1 MTQTVK
7 NLPAVQGD
15 LGLIPGSGRSPGEGN
30 GNPLQYSCLGNPMD
44 RGAWQA
50 TVLKVTKSWTQLST
64 NTNSLH
70 LLFELFLAFAR
81 IGGLTFGGG
90 YAMLPMLQREAVE
103 KKGWV
108 TEEELMDYYAVGQ
121 CIPGV
126 IAVNTVVFIG
136 TKAKG
141 LAGAI
146 AASLG
151 VISPSIAIIV
161 AIAAFIQSFSEL
173 PIVQNAFAGIR
184 VGVCVLIL
192 SAVLKLFKKA
202 ITDKFTLGLFAIVL
216 LLSVFTDI
224 SPIIFVIVAALAG
237 IIVHTFFLKGGK
249 AK

>member
-1 MTQTVK
+1 MK
-7 NLPAVQGD
+7 E
-15 LGLIPGSGRSPGEGN
+15 LI
-30 GNPLQYSCLGNPMD
+30 
-44 RGAWQA
+44 
-50 TVLKVTKSWTQLST
+50 
-64 NTNSLH
+64 
-70 LLFELFLAFAR
+70 ELFLAFAR

-126 IAVNTVVFIG
+126 IAVNTAVFIG

-151 VISPSIAIIV
+151 VISPSIVIIV

-184 VGVCVLIL
+184 IGVCVLIL

-202 ITDKFTLGLFAIVL
+202 IIDKFTFGLFAVVFA
-216 LLSVFTDI
+216 LSIFTDI
-224 SPIIFVIVAALAG
+224 SPILFVILAAIAG
-237 IIVHTFFLKGGK
+237 IAVHVFFLKGGK

>member
-1 MTQTVK
+1 MKELV
-7 NLPAVQGD
+7 
-15 LGLIPGSGRSPGEGN
+15 
-30 GNPLQYSCLGNPMD
+30 
-44 RGAWQA
+44 
-50 TVLKVTKSWTQLST
+50 
-64 NTNSLH
+64 
-70 LLFELFLAFAR
+70 ELFLAFAR

-126 IAVNTVVFIG
+126 IAVNTAVFIG

-151 VISPSIAIIV
+151 VISPSLVIIV

-202 ITDKFTLGLFAIVL
+202 IIDKFTFGLFAAVFA
-216 LLSVFTDI
+216 LSVFTDI
-224 SPIIFVIVAALAG
+224 SPIAFVILAAAAG
-237 IIVHTFFLKGGK
+237 IIVHVFFLKGGK

>member
-1 MTQTVK
+1 LTILFFKVIYNKK
-7 NLPAVQGD
+7 NFSLYK
-15 LGLIPGSGRSPGEGN
+15 GEQMKE
-30 GNPLQYSCLGNPMD
+30 L
-44 RGAWQA
+44 
-50 TVLKVTKSWTQLST
+50 V
-64 NTNSLH
+64 
-70 LLFELFLAFAR
+70 ELFLAFAR

-126 IAVNTVVFIG
+126 IAVNTAVFIG

-151 VISPSIAIIV
+151 VISPSIVIIV

-202 ITDKFTLGLFAIVL
+202 IIDKFTFGLFAVVFA
-216 LLSVFTDI
+216 LSIFTDI
-224 SPIIFVIVAALAG
+224 SPILFVILAAIAG
-237 IIVHTFFLKGGK
+237 IAVHVFFLKGGK

>member
-1 MTQTVK
+1 MK
-7 NLPAVQGD
+7 E
-15 LGLIPGSGRSPGEGN
+15 LI
-30 GNPLQYSCLGNPMD
+30 
-44 RGAWQA
+44 
-50 TVLKVTKSWTQLST
+50 
-64 NTNSLH
+64 
-70 LLFELFLAFAR
+70 ELFLAFAR

-126 IAVNTVVFIG
+126 IAVNTAVFIG

-151 VISPSIAIIV
+151 VISPSIVIIV

-202 ITDKFTLGLFAIVL
+202 IIDKFTFGLFAVVFA
-216 LLSVFTDI
+216 LSIFTDI
-224 SPIIFVIVAALAG
+224 SPILFVILAAIAG
-237 IIVHTFFLKGGK
+237 IAVHVFFLKGGK

>member
-1 MTQTVK
+1 MK
-7 NLPAVQGD
+7 E
-15 LGLIPGSGRSPGEGN
+15 LI
-30 GNPLQYSCLGNPMD
+30 
-44 RGAWQA
+44 
-50 TVLKVTKSWTQLST
+50 
-64 NTNSLH
+64 
-70 LLFELFLAFAR
+70 ELFLAFAR

-126 IAVNTVVFIG
+126 IAVNTAVFIG

-151 VISPSIAIIV
+151 VISPSIVIIV

-184 VGVCVLIL
+184 IGVCVLIL

-202 ITDKFTLGLFAIVL
+202 IIDKFTLGLFAVVFA
-216 LLSVFTDI
+216 LSIFADI
-224 SPIIFVIVAALAG
+224 SPIAFVILSAIAG
-237 IIVHTFFLKGGK
+237 IIVHVFFLKGGK

>member
-1 MTQTVK
+1 MKELV
-7 NLPAVQGD
+7 
-15 LGLIPGSGRSPGEGN
+15 
-30 GNPLQYSCLGNPMD
+30 
-44 RGAWQA
+44 
-50 TVLKVTKSWTQLST
+50 
-64 NTNSLH
+64 
-70 LLFELFLAFAR
+70 ELFLAFAR

-103 KKGWV
+103 KQCWV

-126 IAVNTVVFIG
+126 IAVNTATFIG
-136 TKAKG
+136 NKVKG
-141 LAGAI
+141 VIGAI

-151 VISPSIAIIV
+151 VISPSLVIII

-202 ITDKFTLGLFAIVL
+202 IIDTFTFGLFAVVFA
-216 LLSVFTDI
+216 LSIFTDI
-224 SPIIFVIVAALAG
+224 SPILFVILAAIAG
-237 IIVHTFFLKGGK
+237 IAVHVFFMKGGK

>member
-1 MTQTVK
+1 MKELV
-7 NLPAVQGD
+7 
-15 LGLIPGSGRSPGEGN
+15 
-30 GNPLQYSCLGNPMD
+30 
-44 RGAWQA
+44 
-50 TVLKVTKSWTQLST
+50 
-64 NTNSLH
+64 
-70 LLFELFLAFAR
+70 ELFLAFAR

-126 IAVNTVVFIG
+126 IAVNTAVFIG

-151 VISPSIAIIV
+151 VISPSIVIIV

-202 ITDKFTLGLFAIVL
+202 IIDKFTFGLFAVVFA
-216 LLSVFTDI
+216 LSIFTDI
-224 SPIIFVIVAALAG
+224 SPILFVILAAIAG
-237 IIVHTFFLKGGK
+237 IAVHVFFMKGGK

>member
-1 MTQTVK
+1 MK
-7 NLPAVQGD
+7 
-15 LGLIPGSGRSPGEGN
+15 E
-30 GNPLQYSCLGNPMD
+30 
-44 RGAWQA
+44 
-50 TVLKVTKSWTQLST
+50 
-64 NTNSLH
+64 
-70 LLFELFLAFAR
+70 LFELFLAFAR

-126 IAVNTVVFIG
+126 IAVNTAVFIG

-151 VISPSIAIIV
+151 VISPSIVIIV

-202 ITDKFTLGLFAIVL
+202 IVDKFTLGLFAVVF
-216 LLSVFTDI
+216 LLSIFTDI
-224 SPIIFVIVAALAG
+224 SPIVFVIVSAIAG
-237 IIVHTFFLKGGK
+237 IVVHALSIKGGK

>member
-1 MTQTVK
+1 MK
-7 NLPAVQGD
+7 E
-15 LGLIPGSGRSPGEGN
+15 LI
-30 GNPLQYSCLGNPMD
+30 
-44 RGAWQA
+44 
-50 TVLKVTKSWTQLST
+50 
-64 NTNSLH
+64 
-70 LLFELFLAFAR
+70 ELFLAFAR

-126 IAVNTVVFIG
+126 IAVNTAVFIG

-141 LAGAI
+141 LPGAI

-151 VISPSIAIIV
+151 VISPSLVIIIV
-161 AIAAFIQSFSEL
+161 IAAFIQSFSEL
-173 PIVQNAFAGIR
+173 PVVQNAFAGIR

-202 ITDKFTLGLFAIVL
+202 IVDKFTLGLFIASFL
-216 LLSVFTDI
+216 LTVFSDI
-224 SPIIFVIVAALAG
+224 SPITFVLFAAVFGIV
-237 IIVHTFFLKGGK
+237 VHVFFIGKGGNK
-249 AK
+249 K

>member
-1 MTQTVK
+1 MKELV
-7 NLPAVQGD
+7 
-15 LGLIPGSGRSPGEGN
+15 
-30 GNPLQYSCLGNPMD
+30 
-44 RGAWQA
+44 
-50 TVLKVTKSWTQLST
+50 
-64 NTNSLH
+64 
-70 LLFELFLAFAR
+70 ELFLAFAR

-126 IAVNTVVFIG
+126 IAVNAAVFIG

-151 VISPSIAIIV
+151 VISPSIVIIV

-173 PIVQNAFAGIR
+173 PAVQNAFAGIR

-202 ITDKFTLGLFAIVL
+202 IIDKFTFGLFAVVFA
-216 LLSVFTDI
+216 LSVFTDI
-224 SPIIFVIVAALAG
+224 SPILFVILAAIAG
-237 IIVHTFFLKGGK
+237 IIVHVFFLKGGK
-249 AK
+249 AE

>member
-1 MTQTVK
+1 MK
-7 NLPAVQGD
+7 E
-15 LGLIPGSGRSPGEGN
+15 LI
-30 GNPLQYSCLGNPMD
+30 
-44 RGAWQA
+44 
-50 TVLKVTKSWTQLST
+50 
-64 NTNSLH
+64 
-70 LLFELFLAFAR
+70 ELFLAFAR

-126 IAVNTVVFIG
+126 IAVNTAVFIG

-146 AASLG
+146 FASLG
-151 VISPSIAIIV
+151 VISPSLVIIV

-173 PIVQNAFAGIR
+173 EIVQNAFAGIR

-202 ITDKFTLGLFAIVL
+202 IIDKFTFGLFAAVFA
-216 LLSVFTDI
+216 LSVFTDI
-224 SPIIFVIVAALAG
+224 SPIAFVILSAAAG
-237 IIVHTFFLKGGK
+237 IIVHVFFLKGGK

>member
-1 MTQTVK
+1 MK
-7 NLPAVQGD
+7 E
-15 LGLIPGSGRSPGEGN
+15 LI
-30 GNPLQYSCLGNPMD
+30 
-44 RGAWQA
+44 
-50 TVLKVTKSWTQLST
+50 
-64 NTNSLH
+64 
-70 LLFELFLAFAR
+70 ELFLAFAR

-126 IAVNTVVFIG
+126 IAVNTAVFIG

-141 LAGAI
+141 LPGAI

-151 VISPSIAIIV
+151 VISPSLVIIV

-173 PIVQNAFAGIR
+173 EIVQNAFAGIR

-202 ITDKFTLGLFAIVL
+202 IIDKFTLGLFAAVF
-216 LLSVFTDI
+216 LLSIFTDI
-224 SPIIFVIVAALAG
+224 SPIAFVIISALAG
-237 IIVHTFFLKGGK
+237 IIVHVFFLKGGK